1 MVNSFLDLQNSA
13 NLKNKSYLFFM
24 NSKEVGN
31 YRGFVGLGL
40 RELDNNEKSIYC
52 NNSKPDTPPTSNN
65 ALFSTAFYFLAYS
78 SGCYYI
84 DQSTG
89 KWSSYGLEVMND
101 TTLSYTHC
109 KSNHLTTFASGFEI
123 LAVSLDFNYVFANSS
138 FEQNKTIYL
147 TVLILLALYILF
159 SIWGRWMD
167 KQDFLKIGVTPL
179 IDNHPIDDYFYE
191 IVIITGNS
199 VNAGTDS
206 KVILH

>member
-1 MVNSFLDLQNSA
+1 MARQ
-13 NLKNKSYLFFM
+13 SYLFFL
-24 NSKEVGN
+24 NSQDFGYYK
-31 YRGFVGLGL
+31 GFVGLGL
-40 RELDNNEKSIYC
+40 RELDNDEFIKYC
-52 NNSKPDTPPTSNN
+52 LNSSKPNKPPYYIQQKSSNKYLLTSD
-65 ALFSTAFYFLAYS
+65 FYFVVYT

-123 LAVSLDFNYVFANSS
+123 LPFALDFNYVFANSS

-147 TVLILLALYILF
+147 TVLILFALYILF

-179 IDNHPIDDYFYE
+179 IDNNPIDDYFYE
-191 IVIITGNS
+191 ILVITGNR

-206 KVILH
+206 KVIPYLF